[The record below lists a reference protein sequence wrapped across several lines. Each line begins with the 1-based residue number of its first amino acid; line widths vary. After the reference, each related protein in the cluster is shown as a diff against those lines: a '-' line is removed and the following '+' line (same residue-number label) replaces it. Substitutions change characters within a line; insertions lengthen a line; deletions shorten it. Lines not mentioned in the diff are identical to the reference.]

1 MNFRSV
7 CVVRRAGLGLLAT
20 VAAGV
25 ASAAADPAP
34 AVASPLEGTNW
45 TLAEAAG
52 EAPLAGSTAT
62 LSFGQGQ
69 VQGTDGC
76 NRYSGPYA
84 LAGSALRI
92 GPNLAATMMAC
103 PQEVMERAGAFMD
116 ALIGARGYR
125 IGNGQLQL
133 LAADGKPLARFK
145 GQQMVRTP
153 DAALRSL
160 LADEWAARMRNNP
173 LYATQSGVR
182 DYDDQLPAVTPA
194 DFSRREQQDAG
205 YARRL
210 AAIERAAL
218 SPMNRVNYDI
228 FDFEIRNRQALSPYQ
243 SWRIPLTSDEGF
255 HIEVTR
261 MAKGVAMTSV
271 RDYENYIARLHAI
284 PAYFAQQQA
293 NMRTGMAAGFTLP
306 SVIMPGIISVLD
318 GQQYKSA
325 ETTPFFEPFTRFPA
339 TMDAAERAR
348 LSAAGRAA
356 IEADVIPAYRRLRE
370 FLVNDYAPAARKSV
384 AASDLPQGPAYYGA
398 LVRYFTN
405 LDVTPEQVH
414 EIGLKEVARIHAE
427 MVDAMRQTGFT
438 GDFPAFLAFLRTDPQ
453 FYAHTPEELLKD
465 ASYIAKQIDG
475 LLPGYFGK
483 LPRMPYSVQPVP
495 ADLAPNYTGGR
506 YSPPPIGGRT
516 GGEFW
521 VNTYQLEKRPL
532 YSLTAL
538 ALHEAVPGHHLQI
551 SLGREL
557 TDVPAFRLD
566 FYSHAFGEGW
576 GLYSEK
582 LGEEMG
588 IYKTPY
594 DHFGRLSYE
603 MWRACRLV
611 VDTGIHALGWSR
623 ERALSY
629 LADNTA
635 LADQEV
641 RTETDRY
648 IAWPGQALAY
658 KMGELKILELRAR
671 ATQALGA
678 RFDVR
683 AFHDAVMANGSVPLP
698 VLERQIDEYIAA
710 TGAPAATSG
719 TAH

>member
-1 MNFRSV
+1 MS
-7 CVVRRAGLGLLAT
+7 
-20 VAAGV
+20 
-25 ASAAADPAP
+25 
-34 AVASPLEGTNW
+34 
-45 TLAEAAG
+45 
-52 EAPLAGSTAT
+52 
-62 LSFGQGQ
+62 
-69 VQGTDGC
+69 
-76 NRYSGPYA
+76 
-84 LAGSALRI
+84 GSALR
-92 GPNLAATMMAC
+92 PMA
-103 PQEVMERAGAFMD
+103 MT
-116 ALIGARGYR
+116 
-125 IGNGQLQL
+125 L
-133 LAADGKPLARFK
+133 LALSATVPALAQINASADES
-145 GQQMVRTP
+145 
-153 DAALRSL
+153 LRILFS
-160 LADEWAARMRNNP
+160 DEWANRMRDDP

-182 DYDDQLPAVTPA
+182 DYDDRLPSVTPA
-194 DFSRREQQDAG
+194 DYARRDQQDAE

-210 AAIERAAL
+210 AEVPRAAL
-218 SPMNRVNYDI
+218 TPADRVSYDI
-228 FDFEIRNRQALSPYQ
+228 FDFEIRNRRALSPYK

-261 MAKGVAMTSV
+261 MAKGIAMRNA
-271 RDYENYIARLHAI
+271 RDYENYIARLRAV
-284 PAYFAQQQA
+284 PAYFEQEEA
-293 NMRTGMAAGFTLP
+293 NMRAGMTAGFTLP
-306 SVIMPGIISVLD
+306 AAILPGIISVLD
-318 GQQYKSA
+318 GQQYKSV
-325 ETTPFFEPFTRFPA
+325 ETTPFYEPFTHYPD
-339 TMDAAERAR
+339 TVDAAERTR
-348 LSAAGRAA
+348 LTADGRAA
-356 IEADVIPAYRRLRE
+356 IETGVIPAYRKLRSFFVE
-370 FLVNDYAPAARKSV
+370 QYQPAARKTV
-384 AASDLPQGPAYYGA
+384 GASELPQGKAYYAA
-398 LVRYFTN
+398 LVRFFTN

-427 MVDAMRQTGFT
+427 MLEQMRQAAFQGE
-438 GDFPAFLAFLRTDPQ
+438 FPEFLKFLRTDPK
-453 FYAHTPEELLKD
+453 FYAHSPDELLKD

-506 YSPPPIGGRT
+506 YSPPPIGGTT

-611 VDTGIHALGWSR
+611 VDTGMHALGWSR
-623 ERALSY
+623 ERARAY
-629 LADNTA
+629 LAENTA

-658 KMGELKILELRAR
+658 KMGELKIIELRAR
-671 ATQALGA
+671 AKQALGA

-683 AFHDAVMANGSVPLP
+683 TFHDAVMLNGSVPLP
-698 VLERQIDEYIAA
+698 VLERQIDEYIATNAA
-710 TGAPAATSG
+710 TGP
-719 TAH
+719 